1 MQRLKALVPGVL
13 ALLLAA
19 CDNPQYLLN
28 PASNPAVTDARQQA
42 DNVIDS
48 VNMDPVRFGSYLA
61 PVHGK
66 YFHPVLPIDSRDAL
80 IYVYRPH
87 SVWNAEELQ
96 APGFF
101 INGKFVYGLKDA
113 GYFWVE
119 IPAGT
124 YNLGAKRPLGIIYLK
139 SIFDVSVTVD
149 GGKSYYFRYDEEN
162 RVHKPDNHPELVESG
177 PLLQMPDDRGLR
189 QIEGSVLEEPGVS
202 FAYDKHPDWAPFDL
216 YTKPG
221 QPHPSRI
228 EENPIPEASAV
239 SADLGHVHRV
249 WWNPLTWDSSY

>member
-1 MQRLKALVPGVL
+1 MLRLRALVPGLL
-13 ALLLAA
+13 ALALAA
-19 CDNPQYLLN
+19 CDNPQYLLH
-28 PASNPAVTDARQQA
+28 PASNPMVTDARQQLDDA
-42 DNVIDS
+42 VDS
-48 VNMDPVRFGSYLA
+48 TNLDPVRFGAYLA

-66 YFHPVLPIDSRDAL
+66 YFHPVLPIDSRDAI

-87 SVWNAEELQ
+87 SVWNSEELQ

-124 YNLGAKRPLGIIYLK
+124 YNLSAKRPLALIYLK
-139 SIFDVSVTVD
+139 SIFATNITVD

-162 RVHKPDNHPELVESG
+162 RVTKPDNHPELVEDG

-202 FAYDKHPDWAPFDL
+202 FAYDKHPEWTAFDL
-216 YTKPG
+216 YTHPG
-221 QPHPSRI
+221 PVHPGRI
-228 EENPIPEASAV
+228 EEDPIPEATNTQ
-239 SADLGHVHRV
+239 ADLGRVHRQ
-249 WWNPLTWDSSY
+249 WWNPFTWEASY